1 MADPTRPAPRRGAAG
16 RARPPAPQDLPGR
29 LLASRLG
36 SLITRPWFDR
46 VVLQV
51 GLAAYM
57 PLSRAWA
64 AAAEAGGDLGRF
76 VAEVPLSRVPAGTER
91 GLVRALRRIA
101 ELHADHEAMNEEWEQ
116 AFFGTPAVGAER
128 LVMVERARRRASD
141 SFMKGRLAFLPLRFR
156 RVLPA
161 VKFAIAQ
168 PAAVEARHGARL
180 ANIAGAYLPP
190 DPQPAILESR
200 RIRGLHAV
208 EYWLRY
214 PSGDPAV
221 GETAWAHVFEPLGVG
236 DPPSLVDGHGLAV
249 ELESLDGVEDGV
261 ADLVRLGVRVVRI
274 EAPWHNR
281 RRPPGWYGGEPFLAG
296 PPTSALDLFS
306 AEVREMAL
314 LVAWCRGSSRGRV
327 AVGGT
332 SLGALASQLV
342 ASHCRGWPAQY
353 RPDAVFLGTTTEDVG
368 GLSFDSSIAKL
379 VGLPGALR
387 AAGWS
392 PASFDR
398 WRPLTDPV
406 AAPPLDPRD
415 IVMVLGT
422 ADDVTPFSRGAAL
435 AKRWRIPPE
444 SLFLRPMGHFSAALD
459 LIRDPAPLR
468 RLAERLK
475 QR

>member
-1 MADPTRPAPRRGAAG
+1 VTDAG
-16 RARPPAPQDLPGR
+16 RRAADRIRAGRVKPPVPQDLPGR

-51 GLAAYM
+51 GLAAYI

-64 AAAEAGGDLGRF
+64 AAAAAEGDLDRF
-76 VAEVPLSRVPAGTER
+76 VEEVPLRRVPPGMER
-91 GLVRALRRIA
+91 GLVRTLHRIVELR
-101 ELHADHEAMNEEWEQ
+101 ADHEAMNREWEHV
-116 AFFGTPAVGAER
+116 FFGGPEVGAER

-141 SFMKGRLAFLPLRFR
+141 TFMKGRLAFLPLRFR
-156 RVLPA
+156 GALPA
-161 VKFAIAQ
+161 VKYAIPQ
-168 PAAVEARHGARL
+168 PAEVEARHGARL

-190 DPQPAILESR
+190 DPLPTIHESR
-200 RIRGLHAV
+200 RIHGLQAI

-221 GETAWAHVFEPLGVG
+221 GETAWAHVFEPVG
-236 DPPSLVDGHGLAV
+236 LKDPPSLVDAHGLAV
-249 ELESLDGVEDGV
+249 EIESLDGVEDGV
-261 ADLVRLGVRVVRI
+261 ADLVRLGVRVIRI

-281 RRPPGWYGGEPFLAG
+281 RRPEGWYGGEPFLAS

-306 AEVREMAL
+306 AEVRELAM
-314 LVAWCRGSSRGRV
+314 LVAWCRGNSRGRV

-342 ASHCRGWPAQY
+342 ASHCGNWPKLY

-379 VGLPGALR
+379 VGLPGVLR
-387 AAGWS
+387 AHGWS
-392 PASFDR
+392 PEAFAR

-406 AAPPLDPRD
+406 EVPPLDPRD
-415 IVMVLGT
+415 VIMVLGT
-422 ADDVTPFSRGAAL
+422 ADDVTPFPRGAAL
-435 AKRWRIPPE
+435 AKRWRIPHE

-468 RLAERLK
+468 HLARRLK
-475 QR
+475 QK